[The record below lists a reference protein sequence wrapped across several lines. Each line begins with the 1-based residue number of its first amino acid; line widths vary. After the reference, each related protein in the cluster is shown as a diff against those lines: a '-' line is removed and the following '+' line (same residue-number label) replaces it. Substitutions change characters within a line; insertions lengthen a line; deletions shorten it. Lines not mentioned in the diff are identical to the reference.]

1 MRSVTERVYDFIS
14 GEAEPRACKEIPED
28 ACTAVPKNFVRNAAS
43 GTASKLAEQLAGPEL
58 VLPWLL
64 AAIGAPPALTGL
76 LVPVRQAGSLVP
88 QLAVAG
94 QIRKAHR
101 RKWFWSGGAT
111 VQAIALVLMWP
122 AVIFLPSTVAG
133 WSVVVLLTLFSLA
146 SGVGSVAFSDVVG
159 KTIPKG
165 RRGLLLAV
173 RATSGGILG
182 LAAGF
187 LIKSTIADSNS
198 LTPYIAMIVVASGL
212 WLIAALLFGSIAEKP
227 GAASGGRNPL
237 QELKAGVRVLRQD
250 RGFAGFVLA
259 RVFLLTVELSLPF
272 YALFARQFSG
282 GELSNLGLFLMA
294 TALAEIFSSPFWG
307 KFADRASHKVMAA
320 GGLLAAAAGVY
331 ALLLTLLPGD
341 LHISYLAA
349 AAFLIVGFAKG
360 GVRMGR
366 KTYIIDYAPGDQR
379 PLYTAMSNTLIGLLA
394 LAGGI
399 FGLIAQLFG
408 INVVIAVLLAL
419 ALTGALIARALP
431 EPEKQRA

>member
-1 MRSVTERVYDFIS
+1 MRSVTERVYSFIS
-14 GEAEPRACKEIPED
+14 GDAEPRGCKDIPED
-28 ACTAVPKNFVRNAAS
+28 ACTELPQNFVRNAAS

-64 AAIGAPPALTGL
+64 ASIGAPPALAGF

-94 QIRKAHR
+94 QIRKARR
-101 RKWFWSGGAT
+101 RKWFWSGGAI
-111 VQAIALVLMWP
+111 VQAITLLLMWP
-122 AVIFLPSTVAG
+122 AVLLLPATAAG

-187 LIKSTIADSNS
+187 LIKSTIADVNS
-198 LTPYIAMIVVASGL
+198 LTPYILMIIVAAGL
-212 WLIAALLFGSIAEKP
+212 WLVAAFLFGSIAEKP
-227 GAASGGRNPL
+227 GATSGGRNPL
-237 QELKAGVRVLRQD
+237 QELKAGIRVLRED
-250 RGFAGFVLA
+250 SGFARFVLA

-272 YALFARQFSG
+272 YALFARKFSG

-294 TALAEIFSSPFWG
+294 TALAEIFSSPLWG

-331 ALLLTLLPGD
+331 ALLLTLLPD
-341 LHISYLAA
+341 NMHISYLAA

-366 KTYIIDYAPGDQR
+366 KTYIIDYAPSDQR
-379 PLYTAMSNTLIGLLA
+379 PLYTAMSNTLIGILA

-408 INVVIAVLLAL
+408 VNAVIGVLLAL
-419 ALTGALIARALP
+419 ALTGGIVALSMP